1 MGRRPGTFLIETY
14 LLKKVTGEAGSTFAK
29 QTPAE
34 FRRLPFFD
42 EQKADPAQSKTSNG
56 GIFSVRT

>member
-1 MGRRPGTFLIETY
+1 MF
-14 LLKKVTGEAGSTFAK
+14 EAGSTFAK

-42 EQKADPAQSKTSNG
+42 EQKTDPIA
-56 GIFSVRT
+56 RW